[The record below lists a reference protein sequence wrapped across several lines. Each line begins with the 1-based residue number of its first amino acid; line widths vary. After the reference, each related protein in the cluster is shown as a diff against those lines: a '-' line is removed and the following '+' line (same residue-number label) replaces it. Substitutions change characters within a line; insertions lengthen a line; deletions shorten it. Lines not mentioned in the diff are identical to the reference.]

1 MFPPSSQ
8 KRKAGSATFSG
19 VPVFF
24 EMITVRATFSRTH
37 CNHSET
43 RHKVPKTA

>member
-8 KRKAGSATFSG
+8 KRKTGNATFSG
-19 VPVFF
+19 VPVFS
-24 EMITVRATFSRTH
+24 EMITVRAASSGTH

-43 RHKVPKTA
+43 IHKVPKTA